1 MRITRQAIGSA
12 HPASAERVLARGGAR
27 LRYRDEGSGPV
38 LVLVHGWPLD
48 LDMWTPQATT
58 LAKRFRILRMDRR
71 GFGRSTGTPS
81 LAADSLDLR
90 ALFDRAGVERVA
102 LLGMSQGARVAL
114 DVAAADHR
122 VACLILD
129 GAPADARLTGRQWE
143 EEIPLAS
150 YRLILRN
157 RGIEALRR
165 EMVTHPFLQLRTRAR
180 SARRC
185 LAAMIERYAATDLN
199 VSNARAVNAHA
210 RPLAQLSV
218 PVLILNGEHDTPQ
231 RLRIGD
237 ALHAALP
244 RAERRIV
251 PRAGHLANLDNA
263 AEYNAILAQFL
274 EEHLIAPA

>member
-1 MRITRQAIGSA
+1 M
-12 HPASAERVLARGGAR
+12 
-27 LRYRDEGSGPV
+27 

-48 LDMWTPQATT
+48 LDMWTPQATS

-81 LAADSLDLR
+81 LAADSFDLR
-90 ALFDRAGVERVA
+90 ALLDRTGVERVA

-114 DVAAADHR
+114 DVAAADQR
-122 VACLILD
+122 IACLILD
-129 GAPADARLTGRQWE
+129 GAPADARLAGRQWE
-143 EEIPLAS
+143 DEIPLAN

-165 EMVTHPFLQLRTRAR
+165 ELVAHPFLQLRTRAR
-180 SARRC
+180 AAHRC
-185 LAAMIERYAATDLN
+185 LGAMIERYAATDLG
-199 VSNARAVNAHA
+199 VPNARAVSADA

-218 PVLILNGEHDTPQ
+218 PVLILNGGHDTPQ

-237 ALHAALP
+237 ALHAAIP
-244 RAERRIV
+244 RAERSVV

-263 AEYNAILAQFL
+263 AEYNAILARFL
-274 EEHLIAPA
+274 EKYLIAPA